1 MDQARSGKRYA
12 TSQPLSVRCESWGE
26 FVALYA
32 SDISQGG
39 MFIVTDDP
47 PAVLSEVDV
56 QLKLPEGHEIM
67 LQARV
72 VHVIEPAQA
81 TQAQRDSGV
90 GIEFVG
96 LDVLKQ
102 KQIHQLIEFARWQGT
117 SLAPT
122 ATLASHMF
130 EMNASATPAQV
141 MQSLA
146 PPAGATPREA
156 IPAVQIIN
164 GETASSGVRRA
175 SSVPVGGVPEAGRA
189 RASKPASD
197 APRKRRTGSPPG
209 TSGAP
214 EAQATTASGQPAAPA
229 PAKPTD
235 LVQLKIGMSHLAA
248 RRFVEA
254 VKHFQVM
261 LDANPGDLE
270 VTKWMFIT
278 HARRAVSVNDE
289 KSAAAAYRRV
299 LSISEDVHE
308 ARKYLRELEQK
319 TKLNSLPFGRFFV
332 KKK

>member
-32 SDISQGG
+32 TDISQGG
-39 MFIVTDDP
+39 MFIATDDP

-56 QLKLPEGHEIM
+56 QLKLPEGHEIL

-72 VHVIEPAQA
+72 VHVIEPAHA
-81 TQAQRDSGV
+81 SQAQRDSGV

-96 LDVLKQ
+96 LDALKQ

-141 MQSLA
+141 MQSLP

-156 IPAVQIIN
+156 MPAVQIIN
-164 GETASSGVRRA
+164 SQTASSGVRRA
-175 SSVPVGGVPEAGRA
+175 SSVPLAGEAGTA
-189 RASKPASD
+189 RASKPASE

-214 EAQATTASGQPAAPA
+214 EAQAKAASGQPAALP

-235 LVQLKIGMSHLAA
+235 LAQLKVGMSHLAA
-248 RRFVEA
+248 RRFGEA

-270 VTKWMFIT
+270 VTKWIFIT

-289 KSAAAAYRRV
+289 KSAGAAYRRV

-308 ARKYLRELEQK
+308 ARKYVRELEQK